1 MSALDI
7 DAAEY
12 RRLIADSSEPMLVAD
27 GDGTVLMASRRALDL
42 FGYGAGEILG
52 TRIEMLLDPSAAK
65 PLADGSENP
74 SWELHGR
81 RKDGAVFL
89 VGMRASRVEHSRQ
102 LTIVV
107 LRDLTPE
114 SPREEELR
122 IARDRAAAE
131 SRTKS
136 KFLATASHDLRQPLQ
151 TMRLL
156 NQSLT
161 DAIETPEL
169 RELLDHQAHA
179 IGAMGDLLNALLDIS
194 KLEAG
199 MVTAQLADMDLGA
212 LFTALD
218 GEFAPLAAA
227 RGLAFVAEPG
237 APPARSDPVLLGQI
251 LRNLIGNAIKFTES
265 GTVRLSATGDG
276 ARVRVVVADTGAG
289 IPPDHIPRLG
299 EEFYRVP
306 RADGRTID
314 GFGLGL
320 SIVHR
325 LAELVGAN
333 VNIESEQGR
342 GTRVAVELPAASA
355 AVGSQRRV
363 ASRARPPLLEG
374 PRDVLVVEDDPGLRY
389 ATKRWLSGRG
399 LRVEAV
405 GDGHQALS
413 VVGDGFVPS
422 LVVADFHLP
431 NGETALDVVQQVR
444 QSIGRDVPALVL
456 SGDSSP
462 AAQAAVRV
470 AGMGLLLKPI
480 DPQDLLEQIR
490 RLLR

>member
-1 MSALDI
+1 
-7 DAAEY
+7 
-12 RRLIADSSEPMLVAD
+12 
-27 GDGTVLMASRRALDL
+27 
-42 FGYGAGEILG
+42 
-52 TRIEMLLDPSAAK
+52 
-65 PLADGSENP
+65 
-74 SWELHGR
+74 
-81 RKDGAVFL
+81 
-89 VGMRASRVEHSRQ
+89 
-102 LTIVV
+102 
-107 LRDLTPE
+107 
-114 SPREEELR
+114 
-122 IARDRAAAE
+122 
-131 SRTKS
+131 
-136 KFLATASHDLRQPLQ
+136 
-151 TMRLL
+151 
-156 NQSLT
+156 
-161 DAIETPEL
+161 
-169 RELLDHQAHA
+169 
-179 IGAMGDLLNALLDIS
+179 
-194 KLEAG
+194 
-199 MVTAQLADMDLGA
+199 
-212 LFTALD
+212 
-218 GEFAPLAAA
+218 
-227 RGLAFVAEPG
+227 
-237 APPARSDPVLLGQI
+237 
-251 LRNLIGNAIKFTES
+251 
-265 GTVRLSATGDG
+265 
-276 ARVRVVVADTGAG
+276 
-289 IPPDHIPRLG
+289 
-299 EEFYRVP
+299 VP

-374 PRDVLVVEDDPGLRY
+374 PCDVLVVEDDPGLRY

-444 QSIGRDVPALVL
+444 QSIGSDVPALVL

>member
-12 RRLIADSSEPMLVAD
+12 RRLVADAPEPTLVAD
-27 GDGTVLMASRRALDL
+27 GDGTVLMASRRALDM
-42 FGYGAGEILG
+42 FGYDAGEILG
-52 TRIEMLLDPSAAK
+52 TRIETLLDPSAAK

-89 VGMRASRVEHSRQ
+89 VGMRTNRVERSRQ

-114 SPREEELR
+114 RTREDELR
-122 IARDRAAAE
+122 IARDSAAAE
-131 SRTKS
+131 SRAKS

-156 NQSLT
+156 NQSLA

-169 RELLDHQAHA
+169 RELLEHQARA

-199 MVTAQLADMDLGA
+199 MVTAQIADTDLGA
-212 LFTALD
+212 LFTALGD
-218 GEFAPLAAA
+218 EFAPLAAA

-237 APPARSDPVLLGQI
+237 APSVRSDPVLLGQI
-251 LRNLIGNAIKFTES
+251 LRNLLGNAIKFTER
-265 GTVRLSATGDG
+265 GTVRLSASSDG
-276 ARVRVVVADTGAG
+276 TRVRVVVTDTGIG
-289 IPPDHIPRLG
+289 IPPDQIPRLG

-306 RADGRTID
+306 RADGRAVD

-325 LAELVGAN
+325 LADLVGAT
-333 VNIESEQGR
+333 VEIASEPGR
-342 GTRVAVELPAASA
+342 GTRVALDVPAASGVA
-355 AVGSQRRV
+355 GGPRRI
-363 ASRARPPLLEG
+363 ASRARPPLLDG

-405 GDGHQALS
+405 GDGQQALS
-413 VVGDGFVPS
+413 VLGDGFVPS
-422 LVVADFHLP
+422 LVVADFHLA
-431 NGETALDVVQQVR
+431 NGETALDVVQRVR

-456 SGDSSP
+456 SGDTSP
-462 AAQAAVRV
+462 AAQAAVSV

>member
-169 RELLDHQAHA
+169 RELLDW
-179 IGAMGDLLNALLDIS
+179 IGGL
-194 KLEAG
+194 
-199 MVTAQLADMDLGA
+199 
-212 LFTALD
+212 
-218 GEFAPLAAA
+218 PLAA
-227 RGLAFVAEPG
+227 RREIPGL
-237 APPARSDPVLLGQI
+237 PPAR
-251 LRNLIGNAIKFTES
+251 
-265 GTVRLSATGDG
+265 
-276 ARVRVVVADTGAG
+276 ADV
-289 IPPDHIPRLG
+289 
-299 EEFYRVP
+299 F
-306 RADGRTID
+306 
-314 GFGLGL
+314 
-320 SIVHR
+320 
-325 LAELVGAN
+325 
-333 VNIESEQGR
+333 
-342 GTRVAVELPAASA
+342 PAALA
-355 AVGSQRRV
+355 TLDAVAEIGAITAFHHS
-363 ASRARPPLLEG
+363 LCN
-374 PRDVLVVEDDPGLRY
+374 LRY
-389 ATKRWLSGRG
+389 G
-399 LRVEAV
+399 LAAE
-405 GDGHQALS
+405 ALS
-413 VVGDGFVPS
+413 
-422 LVVADFHLP
+422 L
-431 NGETALDVVQQVR
+431 
-444 QSIGRDVPALVL
+444 
-456 SGDSSP
+456 
-462 AAQAAVRV
+462 AQ
-470 AGMGLLLKPI
+470 P
-480 DPQDLLEQIR
+480 
-490 RLLR
+490 